1 METKAQDKLLSEKQ
15 DFSIKRNLIFETIY
29 EPSSLMVGSLIE
41 LNGGHTREF
50 SWKEELR
57 LNTHLIAAGFGDA
70 KTSGCLQKITIEES

>member
-1 METKAQDKLLSEKQ
+1 M
-15 DFSIKRNLIFETIY
+15 
-29 EPSSLMVGSLIE
+29 GSLIE
-41 LNGGHTREF
+41 LSGGHTREF